1 MEDKLILMK
10 EKIKLLNEA
19 NKAYY
24 QGNIGIMSNLE
35 YDSLYDELEELE
47 KETGITL
54 SNSPT
59 IHVGYEL
66 LSNLP
71 KENHEKPM
79 LSLDKTKST
88 LALKDWLGN
97 NEGMLSWKLDGLTI
111 VMSYLEGKLVKAV
124 TRGNGEVGEVITN
137 NAQVFVNIPVNID
150 YKGS

>member
-24 QGNIGIMSNLE
+24 QGNIEIMSNLE

-124 TRGNGEVGEVITN
+124 TRGNGEVGEVIKIGR
-137 NAQVFVNIPVNID
+137 ASCRERV
-150 YKGS
+150 